1 MASGIIELN
10 NSGQTAAG
18 GYLMGKIE
26 WTGQPDTAGNLS
38 SVTIRLYAKKAS
50 TTGTITT
57 PTTGNWGC
65 ALTVDGETFAQN
77 VYAGITADWV
87 LLMEKTRSVAHD
99 SDGSKS
105 IPIAA
110 SVTAP
115 DGTVYAGKVTQGSGT
130 AVLDII
136 PRASSL
142 SCAGSMEMGQRYNL
156 EITAASN
163 GFSHDLVLTWG
174 GVYYPIASQVHGTVQ
189 WEPNIDVLAPVIPNA
204 ASAGGTITLHTY
216 NCFASNP
223 NDRTLI
229 GSKSYP
235 VTLSVPSSAAPD
247 VADGWAKAACYNAG
261 TAAASI
267 DAFVQGYSKAQV
279 TFDSGKITTKY
290 GATVKGYKIV
300 CGGVTDTESPYLTG
314 VLTGTSATITCTVED
329 SRGFT
334 ASGTLKVG
342 LNPYKKPALSGVS
355 LYRSDADGTA
365 NRAGLCIYARA
376 TLTWSGIGGKNSCTM
391 TGFYRLQG
399 GSYPSTGTAMTSGSG
414 KILTTAAAVTS
425 TYVAKITAV
434 DSLGNEAS
442 YEATIPTDNIA
453 FHLREG
459 GQGAAFGKYSEQDDL
474 LDVGWNLRA
483 RKKLTA
489 DGDGTF
495 GGSLSASGDASVGG
509 NLSAGK
515 SLSSGTGVELGRS
528 ASGHGGY
535 LDFHFNGSTGDF
547 TSRIIESASGVLE
560 LNAGKTVTLGE
571 ISNPTD
577 VLKTLL
583 NPTNFGYITDF
594 NTGKAALPGLWRVY
608 NADGS
613 AAHAP
618 YSGAVSGVCL
628 VVVVYT
634 SDGTMDKA
642 HQLFLDGLGDVYY
655 KVYNYGVSYGAWKK
669 LTN

>member
-1 MASGIIELN
+1 MWSIAKNFGSNDAYTVRLDL
-10 NSGQTAAG
+10 TAAEQSVENNRTA
-18 GYLMGKIE
+18 LHFACWLISNRASASF
-26 WTGQPDTAGNLS
+26 TGQAKTDT
-38 SVTIRLYAKKAS
+38 
-50 TTGTITT
+50 
-57 PTTGNWGC
+57 
-65 ALTVDGETFAQN
+65 LTV
-77 VYAGITADWV
+77 AGVTVNPAHGYYVLQGGGSV
-87 LLMEKTRSVAHD
+87 LLWECDMTVGHD
-99 SDGSKS
+99 SDGTFSEKAVS
-105 IPIAA
+105 CGVLIDTTFSSSGYIGT
-110 SVTAP
+110 VTAE
-115 DGTVYAGKVTQGSGT
+115 GTMTLT
-130 AVLDII
+130 TI
-136 PRASSL
+136 PRASTMTVS
-142 SCAGSMEMGQRYNL
+142 GSTLGSDV
-156 EITAASN
+156 T
-163 GFSHDLVLTWG
+163 F
-174 GVYYPIASQVHGTVQ
+174 
-189 WEPNIDVLAPVIPNA
+189 NISA
-204 ASAGGTITLHTY
+204 ASAAFTHSLTYDFGDAYGTLLDYKPAGTHRLPMPLSLASQFPNAKSGTVTYTLYTWNGVGVSVGVKTY
-216 NCFASNP
+216 TA
-223 NDRTLI
+223 TLTI
-229 GSKSYP
+229 
-235 VTLSVPSSAAPD
+235 PSSAAPS
-247 VADGWAKAACYNAG
+247 VASGWASAAWYNEG

-279 TFDSGKITTKY
+279 TFDSSKITTKY
-290 GATVKGYKIV
+290 GATIQSYKIA
-300 CGGVTDTESPYLTG
+300 CGSVTDTASPYLTG
-314 VLTGTSATITCTVED
+314 VLTGTSATITCTVTD
-329 SRGFT
+329 SRGYT
-334 ASGTLKVG
+334 ATGTVSVTLY
-342 LNPYKKPALSGVS
+342 PYKKPALSDVA
-355 LYRSDADGTA
+355 LYRADEDGTA
-365 NRAGLCIYARA
+365 NRAGLCIYAKA
-376 TLTWSGIGGKNSCTM
+376 TLTWSDIGGKNSCSM
-391 TGFYRLQG
+391 KGYYRLQS
-399 GSYPSTGTAMTSGSG
+399 GSYPAAGTEMTSGVG
-414 KILTTAAAVTS
+414 ILLTVAAAVTS

-434 DSLGNEAS
+434 DSLGNTAV

-483 RKKLTA
+483 RKKLTV

-495 GGSLSASGDASVGG
+495 GGSMSASGEASVGG

-515 SLSSGTGVELGRS
+515 SISSGTGVELGRS

-547 TSRIIESASGVLE
+547 TSRIIESANGVLE
-560 LNAGKTVTLGE
+560 LNAGKTVTLGK

-655 KVYNYGVSYGAWKK
+655 KVYNNGVSYGAWKK